1 MNRFLTLLFIF
12 FAICTDISAQEAEME
27 QHLFDTM
34 RDGDKAAVV
43 AIHIGAE
50 DADAKQN
57 IEKFNAMLRK
67 AYPTIDFREAWTSR
81 ILIQQAHSNGGGNIP
96 TPDEL
101 FSQLNKD
108 GYTHLLIQSSNIVNS
123 TDMQILRYEVDAAKE
138 TFKQIRL
145 GEPLLTDETDYEE
158 VLRAI
163 AAAYGSEKEANVLMC
178 EGTHGSENAQYALLD
193 YILKVQDY
201 KSWFVATSGGY
212 PSLSSLVKLL
222 KKQKV
227 KKVHLIPFLFTAGSK
242 ATSAIAHEWA
252 QQLQRAGYKVTTEL
266 HNLSDVDAIIDI
278 FENHLRHAEMFH
290 RYSPKELKM
299 MTR

>member
-1 MNRFLTLLFIF
+1 MNRFLTLLFIVF
-12 FAICTDISAQEAEME
+12 TIGTDIGAQEAEME

-34 RDGDKAAVV
+34 RDGDKAAIV
-43 AIHIGAE
+43 AIHTGAE

-57 IEKFNAMLRK
+57 IERFNAMLRK
-67 AYPTIDFREAWTSR
+67 AYPTMDFREAWTSR
-81 ILIQQAHSNGGGNIP
+81 SLIQQARSNGGSYIP

-108 GYTHLLIQSSNIVNS
+108 GYTHLLIQPSNIVNS
-123 TDMQILRYEVDAAKE
+123 TDMQILRHEVDAAKE

-145 GEPLLTDETDYEE
+145 GEPLLTDETDYEKA
-158 VLRAI
+158 LKAT

-178 EGTHGSENAQYALLD
+178 EGTYGSENAQYALLD
-193 YILKVQDY
+193 YILKDQDY
-201 KSWFVATSGGY
+201 KNWFVATSGGY
-212 PSLSSLVKLL
+212 PSLDSLVKQL

-227 KKVHLIPFLFTAGSK
+227 KKVHLIPFMFATGSK

-252 QQLQRAGYKVTTEL
+252 QQLQKAGYKVTTEL
-266 HNLSDVDAIIDI
+266 RNLGNVDAIIDI
-278 FENHLRHAEMFH
+278 FESHLRHAELYH